1 VTTHVRK
8 GGDDEMFQRVLFP
21 IDFSASCI
29 AMASYVKRVE
39 TIFRANVTLVH
50 VCDLAS
56 NNGFELYA
64 RRPDEIAED
73 HWNLARDKLKRFL
86 DDDFPPS
93 AGSRLLLAGDP
104 GQAIVWAAKN
114 GKFDL
119 IMMPTHAGYFRRL
132 FLGSTTAKVLDGAD
146 CPVIT
151 TQHAET
157 VGPRSAEHRKWVC
170 AIGLSSDSARVL
182 SMAKSAS
189 WAAQAKLSVTHVM
202 QENKREFVPGR
213 PCEQEQIARHRLAD
227 LQSKVG
233 LDAATSVHIA
243 IGPIKEILLHEVSK
257 EFADVLVIGRSLQGT
272 GRLGNLAYSLVRDS
286 PCPVVSV

>member
-1 VTTHVRK
+1 MTTHVRK
-8 GGDDEMFQRVLFP
+8 GGCDEMFQRVLFP
-21 IDFSASCI
+21 VDFSPSCI
-29 AMASYVKRVE
+29 AMAPYVKRVE
-39 TIFRANVTLVH
+39 TIFRVNVTLVH

-86 DDDFPPS
+86 DGDFPPS
-93 AGSRLLLAGDP
+93 AGSRLLVAGDP
-104 GQAIVWAAKN
+104 GQAIISAAKN
-114 GKFDL
+114 SKFDL

-132 FLGSTTAKVLDGAD
+132 LLGSTTAKVLDGAD

-151 TQHAET
+151 AQHAET
-157 VGPRSAEHRKWVC
+157 VVPRSAEHRKWVC
-170 AIGLSSDSARVL
+170 AVGLSSDSARVL

-189 WAAQAKLSVTHVM
+189 LAAQAKLSVTHVM
-202 QENKREFVPGR
+202 QENKREFVPGG

-233 LDAATSVHIA
+233 LDATTPVRIA
-243 IGPIKEILLHEVSK
+243 IGPIKETLLHEVSK
-257 EFADVLVIGRSLQGT
+257 ESADVLVIGRSLQGT
-272 GRLGNLAYSLVRDS
+272 GRLGDLSYSLVRDS

>member
-1 VTTHVRK
+1 
-8 GGDDEMFQRVLFP
+8 MFQRVLFP

-86 DDDFPPS
+86 DDDFRPS

-189 WAAQAKLSVTHVM
+189 LAAQAKLSVTHVM

-233 LDAATSVHIA
+233 LDAATPVHIA